1 LQPLLQ
7 STLGI
12 HSGSIV
18 YVGLVAALVVCPVV
32 VAVVVVVVV
41 VVVAVVIVVV
51 VPSARVFST
60 TCIPGTPSSVS
71 LW

>member
-41 VVVAVVIVVV
+41 VVAVVIVVV